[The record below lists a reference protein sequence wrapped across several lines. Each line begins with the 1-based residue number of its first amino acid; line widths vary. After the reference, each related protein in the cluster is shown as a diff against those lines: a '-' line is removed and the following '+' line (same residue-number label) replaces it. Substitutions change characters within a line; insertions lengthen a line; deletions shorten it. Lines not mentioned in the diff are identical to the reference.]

1 MMGWYGLR
9 KRWGGF
15 VVAVA
20 VALPLG
26 VHVSIAGIA
35 RGGRRI
41 PQDSERLSREAVSV
55 SDGRTKNTRPAPN
68 VAIELSPALQRCVQ
82 AGIRVSPVGTA
93 EAATQA
99 LNAARDDDSEI
110 AVTRLAALQLTADT
124 AHGATSPT
132 NPEPRVTFNR
142 DIAPIVFHYCASCHR
157 PGEAGPFP
165 LLTYDD
171 VKKHGN
177 QIAAV
182 TTTRFMPPWLP
193 EPQAL
198 KFADERRLS
207 NEQIALIQKWVEQG
221 MQQGSPS
228 DLPPQPQFVKG
239 WQLGKPDLIVKAAK
253 PFQLPASGIDTY
265 WNFILPIPITESRWV
280 KAVEI
285 RPGDKRLVH
294 HANILVDRLELSR
307 KMETQPGAGFG
318 GMEIRIESEL
328 FDPDSHFLFWKPGTV
343 PYVEPDGMALR
354 LDKGTDLVLNTHMQ
368 PSGKPETIEPSI
380 GIYFTDKPATEHPM
394 LLQLECDSQLD
405 IPPGDSNF
413 VVHDEFTLPLDAD
426 VLAIYPHAHYLGKH
440 LEATATLPDGT
451 RETLID
457 IKHWDLN
464 WQAVYR
470 YEQPVP
476 LPKGTVIAMRY
487 VYDNSEQN
495 AANPNHPPKR
505 VKGGNRSS
513 DEMAHLWLQVL
524 PKSLPD
530 SNRDPRM
537 VLQEALARH
546 HVERDPADFE
556 SHYNLGAMLQAAG
569 DVQGAEAQY
578 QAALQLRPGDAVV
591 NNALGAALLAS
602 GEVDEAT
609 AHLSASLKARP
620 DYFDAHYN
628 MGSAMASQG
637 NFSGAAEQFRD
648 AVHLN
653 PQDAD
658 AEANL
663 GSALA
668 QMGELKEAKSHF
680 ERALQLKPGH
690 ALAQENLQLVEQ
702 MLAQGHS
709 K

>member
-1 MMGWYGLR
+1 MTRLS
-9 KRWGGF
+9 KLLAGF
-15 VVAVA
+15 VLVFAIVAAGGSVVVA
-20 VALPLG
+20 GHLP
-26 VHVSIAGIA
+26 
-35 RGGRRI
+35 
-41 PQDSERLSREAVSV
+41 
-55 SDGRTKNTRPAPN
+55 NTN
-68 VAIELSPALQRCVQ
+68 
-82 AGIRVSPVGTA
+82 
-93 EAATQA
+93 
-99 LNAARDDDSEI
+99 
-110 AVTRLAALQLTADT
+110 AALQNSTA
-124 AHGATSPT
+124 ASGHP
-132 NPEPRVTFNR
+132 VTFNR

-165 LLTYDD
+165 LLTYED

-193 EPQAL
+193 EPQSL
-198 KFADERRLS
+198 KFADERRLTA
-207 NEQIALIQKWVEQG
+207 EQIALIQKWVEQG
-221 MQQGSPS
+221 MAQGSPA

-265 WNFILPIPITESRWV
+265 WNFILPIPINESRWV

-307 KMETQPGAGFG
+307 KMETAPGAGFG

-354 LDKGTDLVLNTHMQ
+354 LDKGTDLVLNTHLQ
-368 PSGKPETIEPSI
+368 PSGKPEMIEPSI
-380 GIYFTDKPATEHPM
+380 GIYFADKPATEHPM

-405 IPPGDSNF
+405 IPPGDANF
-413 VVHDEFTLPLDAD
+413 VVHDEFTLPLDVD
-426 VLAIYPHAHYLGKH
+426 VLAIYPHAHYLGKE
-440 LEATATLPDGT
+440 LESTATLPDGT
-451 RETLID
+451 TETLID

-470 YEQPVP
+470 YEKPAP

-495 AANPNHPPKR
+495 TANPNRPPKR

-546 HVERDPADFE
+546 HVERDPADFA

-602 GEVDEAT
+602 GETDEAT

-628 MGSAMASQG
+628 LGSAMASQG

-648 AVHLN
+648 AVRLN

-668 QMGELKEAKSHF
+668 QMGKLKEAKSHF

-702 MLAQGHS
+702 MLAERRP
-709 K
+709 